1 MSFSVIELT
10 TGSVFL
16 VPSIHSPTKSP
27 VGKVGRYS
35 SDSAWLAG
43 MEKASSC
50 NRRRSPT
57 KHHLRVARRA
67 YVRAYMGEV
76 LHLITTYLLLVVHVY
91 TRHTRLGREDFDLY
105 VGGDA

>member
-1 MSFSVIELT
+1 
-10 TGSVFL
+10 
-16 VPSIHSPTKSP
+16 
-27 VGKVGRYS
+27 
-35 SDSAWLAG
+35 

-67 YVRAYMGEV
+67 YVRAYIGEV
-76 LHLITTYLLLVVHVY
+76 LHLITLVVHG
-91 TRHTRLGREDFDLY
+91 HTRLGREDFDLY